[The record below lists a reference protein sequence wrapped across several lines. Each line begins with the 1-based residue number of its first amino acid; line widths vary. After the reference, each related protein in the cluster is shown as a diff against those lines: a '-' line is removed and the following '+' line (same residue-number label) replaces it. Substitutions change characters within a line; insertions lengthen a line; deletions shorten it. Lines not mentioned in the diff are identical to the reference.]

1 MQAMEINYWALEEAW
16 QLLMNSR
23 IQYEENWQM
32 ARRQWRNLF
41 YLISDRNYYKRMNG
55 DEGSDGGG
63 SSSGR
68 TGTQES
74 GNGVSLAK
82 QIKKEFGCEINK
94 MKEFTDETGKETGCL
109 ITRDKY
115 GNICFVDYRIA
126 SEEGNHISWWKPQIP
141 EGHTYLGTFHTHP
154 GNAYGTIDIFSQGDF
169 GAYRSVVQDLL
180 LYNQSIGEFTVDI
193 MVSTRDDTFN
203 YVITNN
209 YNGFIKWATDN
220 CSYNSEDWSTT
231 RMRNELNNVDWGSY
245 HNESYNIQCVQYRN
259 LPKWISRPK

>member
-1 MQAMEINYWALEEAW
+1 MQAYQIDISVFENIRIEML
-16 QLLMNSR
+16 NSR
-23 IQYEENWQM
+23 IEEDAMYLM
-32 ARRQWRNLF
+32 ALRNRKGYWEILE
-41 YLISDRNYYKRMNG
+41 LKRFFC
-55 DEGSDGGG
+55 EYGSGGG
-63 SSSGR
+63 GGGGR
-68 TGTQES
+68 TGTNQS

-180 LYNQSIGEFTVDI
+180 LYNQPIGEFTVDI

-209 YNGFIKWATDN
+209 YESFIDWATRN
-220 CSYNSEDWSTT
+220 CSRLNPQWSSTK
-231 RMRNELNNVDWGSY
+231 MNNELSKVNWGNYYS
-245 HNESYNIQCVQYRN
+245 ERYNIQCVQYPN